1 LEQVVTYTL
10 SERIGDKAVLE
21 VEFEQLGRDQV
32 VNIPGSSGSIEVE
45 SARMTATGRTV
56 LDSKSLV
63 SSGSI
68 SGTVADEL
76 VLSREEE
83 QENET
88 IFEEF
93 FELEIVT

>member
-1 LEQVVTYTL
+1 
-10 SERIGDKAVLE
+10 
-21 VEFEQLGRDQV
+21 
-32 VNIPGSSGSIEVE
+32 
-45 SARMTATGRTV
+45 MTATGRTV